1 MTATP
6 SSLLNPEQRAEIY
19 YWMRLTRRFDET
31 MVSIWKQGRGLGTCF
46 SARGHEAVSI
56 GSGYALRQD
65 EVAAPMHRNV
75 GMFMLRGLP
84 PRQIFA
90 NLLGKA
96 TGTTRGRDANLH
108 GNGDLSRGLIGFI
121 SHIPQSLPVAL
132 GAAMSFRYRNQ
143 PLAVLTVCGDGGST
157 AGVFHEVMN
166 MASLYKAPLVV
177 VLENNQYAY
186 STPASAHSAVP
197 DMADKAAAYNV
208 PSCIVDGND
217 VEAVYDAASL
227 MLERARQGA
236 GPGLIEAKTMR
247 MLGHA
252 IHDGAEYVPPDLLAD
267 WEKRDPV
274 RAYRAKLE
282 AASDLAD
289 ETLQATEARVDREIE
304 EALAFAEASD
314 YPAADTVL
322 DGVYAR

>member
-1 MTATP
+1 MNVTP
-6 SSLLNPEQRAEIY
+6 SSLLDPEQRAEIY

-166 MASLYKAPLVV
+166 MASIYKAPLVV

-217 VEAVYDAASL
+217 VEAVYDAASR

-274 RAYRAKLE
+274 RAYRTKLE
-282 AASDLAD
+282 AAPDVSDAA
-289 ETLQATEARVDREIE
+289 LQAADARVDREIE

>member
-1 MTATP
+1 MTVTP

-166 MASLYKAPLVV
+166 MASIYKAPLVV

-186 STPASAHSAVP
+186 STPAAMHSAVP

-217 VEAVYDAASL
+217 VEAVYDAASR

-274 RAYRAKLE
+274 RAYRTKLE
-282 AASDLAD
+282 AALDVSDAA
-289 ETLQATEARVDREIE
+289 LQAAEARVDREIE